1 MTEHGDRLR
10 EAFTKHE
17 NQTPDPAAVY
27 ARVEELARKYAW
39 RRRGAQAA
47 GGVALSAGLI
57 AGVTQLP
64 AILPADPAASTA
76 PAFQVAAPA
85 VTPTLDPSAPL
96 SEDELKKG
104 IEAFFGA
111 GYGYDN
117 AVELAGLWKLNP
129 DQIGQVK
136 AVAGKKLLAGETL
149 PVKPV
154 PNTDGSGDPM
164 DPDPVDPETQKRFD
178 AFFNAGYGWDEAV
191 EIAKLWK
198 IDDPSDAKVE
208 AGKRL
213 LAGETL
219 PVAADPE
226 RVKEAELGKLA
237 GIFWDAG
244 YDAEDATKLA
254 KLWKLD
260 DTFAA
265 KVEAGRR
272 IRAGETLPIQP

>member
-27 ARVEELARKYAW
+27 ARVEELARKYTW

-64 AILPADPAASTA
+64 AILPADPAAQTA
-76 PAFQVAAPA
+76 PAFQAAAPA
-85 VTPTLDPSAPL
+85 VSPSLAPTLDPSATL
-96 SEDELKKG
+96 TEDEVKEGL
-104 IEAFFGA
+104 EAFFSA

-117 AVELAGLWKLNP
+117 ARQLAGLWNLSTDK
-129 DQIGQVK
+129 ISHVK

-149 PVKPV
+149 PVNPV
-154 PNTDGSGDPM
+154 AN
-164 DPDPVDPETQKRFD
+164 PDAPEVPEDPEVTKRVEK
-178 AFFNAGYGWDEAV
+178 FFEAGYGWDEA
-191 EIAKLWK
+191 EKLAKMWK
-198 IDDPSDAKVE
+198 IADPSDAKAE

-219 PVAADPE
+219 PVKPDPKRLE
-226 RVKEAELGKLA
+226 EAKRSKLA
-237 GIFWDAG
+237 GVFWDAG
-244 YDAEDATKLA
+244 YDGDDAQKLA
-254 KLWKLD
+254 DLWNLD
-260 DTFAA
+260 DSYEA

-272 IRAGETLPIQP
+272 IQAGETLPIRP